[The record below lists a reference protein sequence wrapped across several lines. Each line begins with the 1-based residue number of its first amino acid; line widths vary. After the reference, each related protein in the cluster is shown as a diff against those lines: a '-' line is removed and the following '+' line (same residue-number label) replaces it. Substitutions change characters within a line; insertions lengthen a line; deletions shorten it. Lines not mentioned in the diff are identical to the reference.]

1 MADCYL
7 CGKRAVFRTEAGPL
21 CAGHFSKWYED
32 GVANAISRY
41 SMVNPGDR
49 ICVGF
54 SGVKD
59 STVLLAALCRL
70 NLDAELVAVNAEIRD
85 HAIEVVGRKLRA
97 YMTAMKAII

>member
-41 SMVNPGDR
+41 SMVNPGEFFR
-49 ICVGF
+49 
-54 SGVKD
+54 
-59 STVLLAALCRL
+59 
-70 NLDAELVAVNAEIRD
+70 
-85 HAIEVVGRKLRA
+85 RKGQYCASCGSLPFESRC
-97 YMTAMKAII
+97 

>member
-54 SGVKD
+54 SGGKD
-59 STVLLAALCRL
+59 STVLLAALGRL
-70 NLDAELVAVNAEIRD
+70 NLDAELVAVPVDE
-85 HAIEVVGRKLRA
+85 G
-97 YMTAMKAII
+97 